1 MRGSFVIMF
10 FFSAGVICGFYS
22 LVPSA
27 MNNSLFSLY
36 ALNLLLFLVGIG
48 IGGNN
53 TAWEMIK
60 KINVKILLVPLSVV
74 LGTLLGSSLLSLW
87 LKGITLRESLAVVSG
102 FGYYSLSSIVI
113 TRIEGETLGVL
124 ALLSNIFR
132 EISTLLMTPLLVR
145 YFGRLAPIASGGA
158 TSMDTT
164 LPVII
169 EFTGK
174 EYGIISIFSG
184 IVLTLTAPFL
194 ITLILTFV

>member
-1 MRGSFVIMF
+1 MRGSFIIMF

-27 MNNSLFSLY
+27 MNNSAFSLY

-48 IGGNN
+48 IGGHN

-60 KINVKILLVPLSVV
+60 KINAKILLVPLSVV

-87 LKGITLRESLAVVSG
+87 LQGITLRESLAVVSG

-132 EISTLLMTPLLVR
+132 EISTLLMTPFLVR

-194 ITLILTFV
+194 ITLILTVV